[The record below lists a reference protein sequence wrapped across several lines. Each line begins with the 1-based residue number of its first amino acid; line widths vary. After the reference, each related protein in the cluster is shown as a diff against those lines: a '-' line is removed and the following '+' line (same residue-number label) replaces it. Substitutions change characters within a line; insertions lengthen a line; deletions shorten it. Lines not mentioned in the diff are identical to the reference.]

1 MCGRETHTAKVS
13 MRGVHCDWCDSCD
26 RWTGTA
32 RCCFSRGQMP
42 TCLWFVLMLTR
53 GADSAHLIDHK
64 MAAS

>member
-1 MCGRETHTAKVS
+1 MHGCLCMCVR
-13 MRGVHCDWCDSCD
+13 CDWCDRCD
-26 RWTGTA
+26 HWTGTP

-42 TCLWFVLMLTR
+42 TCHWFVLMLTR